1 MKLIVLLR
9 NCTWL
14 DFAVIGRLRSL
25 AEFSIEL
32 LTLSNRESN
41 WEINSAVPM
50 ADSGR
55 PPKLTYVH
63 IEAAT
68 ASLRICVANLTFILA
83 KSFGGHVFE

>member
-1 MKLIVLLR
+1 MKLMVLLR

-25 AEFSIEL
+25 AELSVEL

-41 WEINSAVPM
+41 WEMNSAVPI
-50 ADSGR
+50 ADCGR
-55 PPKLTYVH
+55 TPKLTYVH

-68 ASLRICVANLTFILA
+68 V
-83 KSFGGHVFE
+83 